1 MTEKRKYSEG
11 ARAPF
16 AALTAMALAFAAPS
30 TPMRAADAAH
40 ASVANL
46 PSPGTYV
53 LQRIQRVPSA
63 KLLDAEGRSVDL
75 SAKVA
80 GAVTALGFIYGH
92 CEDAAGCPV
101 AWSIF
106 EEARKAA
113 AAEPLLADRLRLVF
127 VSLDPARDTPAVLR
141 LLEAAEQDAAAP
153 PWIFLTGKSE
163 ADIAPLLRAM
173 GQDIGYERD
182 AAGRRTGAIN
192 HMLKVFLIDPEGWVR
207 EIYSTAF
214 LTPDNLLNDART
226 LALAF
231 GAASNGKREP

>member
-1 MTEKRKYSEG
+1 MIEKRKYSKG

-16 AALTAMALAFAAPS
+16 VALLATALVWSALA
-30 TPMRAADAAH
+30 MRADAAE
-40 ASVANL
+40 AAYATISTL
-46 PSPGTYV
+46 PPPGTYV
-53 LQRIQRVPSA
+53 LQRIQRVPNA
-63 KLLDAEGRSVDL
+63 RLLDVEGRPVGL
-75 SAKVA
+75 AAHVT
-80 GAVTALGFIYGH
+80 GAVTALGFFYGH

-101 AWSIF
+101 AWSTF

-113 AAEPLLADRLRLVF
+113 AADPLLANRLRLVF

-141 LLEAAEQDAAAP
+141 LLASAEADRAAP

-163 ADIAPLLRAM
+163 EEIAPLLRAM
-173 GQDIGYERD
+173 GQDLGYERD

-226 LALAF
+226 LALGIAAAKP
-231 GAASNGKREP
+231 GAMK